1 MRGASDQELLDWPSP
16 YDLRNSTEE
25 SRKLQKRA
33 LGDSGSNRKKV
44 FAVVLQRPFFLRFFA
59 VFLLVIA
66 LGSVAYY
73 AVVSEV
79 NAFALQALGYF
90 VGLWAIRQTL
100 VTGGPRIFTV
110 VDYVVLSLYAALA
123 ATLVA
128 KKLWAKQTG

>member
-1 MRGASDQELLDWPSP
+1 
-16 YDLRNSTEE
+16 
-25 SRKLQKRA
+25 
-33 LGDSGSNRKKV
+33 
-44 FAVVLQRPFFLRFFA
+44 
-59 VFLLVIA
+59 VFLLAIA

-100 VTGGPRIFTV
+100 VAGGPRIFTV

-128 KKLWAKQTG
+128 KKLWTERTR